1 MVAKVINI
9 NSNEPFDIYV
19 GRPSRFGNPFTH
31 HQHLGGNL
39 VIVDTREEAIA
50 RYEEW
55 IRSQPELMAAAK
67 LELRGC
73 TLACWCCPL
82 SCHADILLR
91 IANED

>member
-39 VIVDTREEAIA
+39 IIVDTREEAII

-55 IRSQPELMAAAK
+55 IYSQPELIGAAK
-67 LELRGC
+67 QELKNKI
-73 TLACWCCPL
+73 LACHCVPL
-82 SCHADILLR
+82 ECHANILLK
-91 IANED
+91 IANET